1 VTPRLAAVFAH
12 PDDDAYTLSG
22 SILRREGDVDVTI
35 VLLTSGGN
43 GPIWEPVA
51 TRATLADAREREEA
65 SWAAS
70 VGVPNARIEFLRY
83 TDWHVPDAPF
93 EEAVERVRA
102 ILEDAAP
109 HVVVTFGP
117 DGMTH
122 HHDHVRGGEIGD
134 QAFARARASASPGAF
149 QRLYHVAL
157 RRSTMDEYYRAVAER
172 GLPFGDQD
180 TFLNPV
186 GVPDETIAVD
196 VDVIDLYERKVA
208 AISQHRS
215 QIGELERLPRDLRPL
230 HLAHECFVQAW
241 PERPIGGPLMGD
253 LFDGVTFDPG
263 SQDTTEVQ
271 T

>member
-1 VTPRLAAVFAH
+1 VRPRLAAVFAH

-22 SILRREGDVDVTI
+22 SILRRDGDIDVTI

-51 TRATLADAREREEA
+51 TRATLPEVREREEA
-65 SWAAS
+65 AWAAS
-70 VGVPNARIEFLRY
+70 VGVPHARIEFLRY
-83 TDWHVPDAPF
+83 ADWHLPDAPF
-93 EEAVERVRA
+93 EDVVERVRA
-102 ILEDAAP
+102 IIEDPAP

-122 HHDHVRGGEIGD
+122 HHDHVRAGEIGD
-134 QAFARARASASPGAF
+134 EAFARARASAATGAL

-157 RRSTMDEYYRAVAER
+157 RRSTMDEYYRAAGER

-196 VDVIDLYERKVA
+196 ADVTGLYERKVA

-215 QIGELERLPRDLRPL
+215 QVGELERLPRDLRPL
-230 HLAHECFVQAW
+230 HLAHECFVQGW
-241 PERPIGGPLMGD
+241 PERAAGAVVRGD
-253 LFDGVTFDPG
+253 LFEDI
-263 SQDTTEVQ
+263 EVAAIRSR
-271 T
+271 

>member
-1 VTPRLAAVFAH
+1 VRPRLAAVFAH

-22 SILRREGDVDVTI
+22 TILRREEDIDVTI

-51 TRATLADAREREEA
+51 TRSNLAEVREREEA

-83 TDWHVPDAPF
+83 TDWHLPEAPF
-93 EEAVERVRA
+93 DEAVERVRA

-109 HVVVTFGP
+109 HVVVTFAS

-122 HHDHVRGGEIGD
+122 HHDHIRAGEIGSE
-134 QAFARARASASPGAF
+134 AFARARTSAHGGAF
-149 QRLYHVAL
+149 QRLYHAVL
-157 RRSTMDEYYRAVAER
+157 RRSTMDQYYRAVAER

-196 VDVIDLYERKVA
+196 VDVTDLYERKVA
-208 AISQHRS
+208 AITQHRS
-215 QIGELERLPRDLRPL
+215 QIGELERLPRDLRPF

-241 PERPIGGPLMGD
+241 PERAVGGPVTGD
-253 LFDGVTFDPG
+253 LFDGLTIDPG
-263 SQDTTEVQ
+263 SRRST
-271 T
+271 

>member
-22 SILRREGDVDVTI
+22 SILRRGGDLDVTI

-51 TRATLADAREREEA
+51 TRETLAEVREREEA

-83 TDWHVPDAPF
+83 TDWHLPDAPF
-93 EEAVERVRA
+93 EDAVERVRA
-102 ILEDAAP
+102 ILDGAAP
-109 HVVVTFGP
+109 HVVVTFGAE
-117 DGMTH
+117 GMTH
-122 HHDHVRGGEIGD
+122 HHDHVRAGEIGD
-134 QAFARARASASPGAF
+134 EAFARVRSSASPGAF

-186 GVPDETIAVD
+186 GVPDETITVD
-196 VDVIDLYERKVA
+196 LNVTELYERKVA

-215 QIGELERLPRDLRPL
+215 QIGELERVPRDLRPL

-241 PERPIGGPLMGD
+241 PEREAGAVVRGD
-253 LFDGVTFDPG
+253 LFEDLELAAVRR
-263 SQDTTEVQ
+263 S
-271 T
+271 

>member
-1 VTPRLAAVFAH
+1 MTPRLAAVFAH
-12 PDDDAYTLSG
+12 PDDDVYTLSG
-22 SILRREGDVDVTI
+22 SILRRGGDVDVTI
-35 VLLTSGGN
+35 ILLTSGGN

-51 TRATLADAREREEA
+51 TRATLADVREREEA

-70 VGVPNARIEFLRY
+70 VGVPNARIEFLHY
-83 TDWHVPDAPF
+83 TDWHLPDVPF
-93 EEAVERVRA
+93 EEAVEGVSA
-102 ILEDAAP
+102 ILEDVGP
-109 HVVVTFGP
+109 HVFVTFGP
-117 DGMTH
+117 DGMTR
-122 HHDHVRGGEIGD
+122 HHDHMRAGEIGD
-134 QAFARARASASPGAF
+134 EAFAGARSSASPGAF

-180 TFLNPV
+180 SFLNPV

-196 VDVIDLYERKVA
+196 VDVTDLYERKVA

-241 PERPIGGPLMGD
+241 PEREAGAVVRGD
-253 LFDGVTFDPG
+253 VFEDLERD
-263 SQDTTEVQ
+263 
-271 T
+271 

>member
-1 VTPRLAAVFAH
+1 VRPRLAAVFAH

-22 SILRREGDVDVTI
+22 TILRRDGEIDVTI

-51 TRATLADAREREEA
+51 TRATLGEVREREEA

-70 VGVPNARIEFLRY
+70 VGVPDARIEFLRY
-83 TDWHVPDAPF
+83 TDWHVPEAPF
-93 EEAVERVRA
+93 DEAVERVAA

-122 HHDHVRGGEIGD
+122 HHDHIRAGEIGTE
-134 QAFARARASASPGAF
+134 AFARARSAAPSEAF
-149 QRLYHVAL
+149 RGLYHVAL

-172 GLPFGDQD
+172 GLPFGDAE
-180 TFLNPV
+180 TFLNSI

-196 VDVIDLYERKVA
+196 ADVTDLFDRKVA

-241 PERPIGGPLMGD
+241 PERGPNAPVRGD
-253 LFDGVTFDPG
+253 LFDDVDLAAVV
-263 SQDTTEVQ
+263 D
-271 T
+271 

>member
-1 VTPRLAAVFAH
+1 MTPRLAAVFAH

-22 SILRREGDVDVTI
+22 SILRREGNLDVTI

-51 TRATLADAREREEA
+51 TRATLADVREREEA

-70 VGVPNARIEFLRY
+70 VGVPHARIEFLRY
-83 TDWHVPDAPF
+83 TDWHLPDAPF

-102 ILEDAAP
+102 ILEDVAP
-109 HVVVTFGP
+109 HVVVTFAP
-117 DGMTH
+117 EGMTR
-122 HHDHVRGGEIGD
+122 HHDHIRVGEIATE
-134 QAFARARASASPGAF
+134 AFTRARTSARADAF
-149 QRLYHVAL
+149 QRLYYAVL
-157 RRSTMDEYYRAVAER
+157 RRSSMEDFYRAVDQR

-186 GVPDETIAVD
+186 GVADETIVVD
-196 VDVIDLYERKVA
+196 VDVTDLYERKVA

-215 QIGELERLPRDLRPL
+215 QIGELERLPRDLRPMQL
-230 HLAHECFVQAW
+230 VHECFVQAW

-263 SQDTTEVQ
+263 SQGRTEVQ
-271 T
+271 A

>member
-1 VTPRLAAVFAH
+1 VRPRLAAVFAH

-22 SILRREGDVDVTI
+22 SILRREGDIDVTI

-51 TRATLADAREREEA
+51 TRATLAGVREREEA

-70 VGVPNARIEFLRY
+70 VGAPDAHIEFLRY
-83 TDWHVPDAPF
+83 TDWHLPEAPF

-102 ILEDAAP
+102 ILQDAAP
-109 HVVVTFGP
+109 HVVVTFAP
-117 DGMTH
+117 DGMTR
-122 HHDHVRGGEIGD
+122 HHDHIRAGEIGTE
-134 QAFARARASASPGAF
+134 AFTRARSSSRPDAF
-149 QRLYHVAL
+149 QRLYHAVL

-186 GVPDETIAVD
+186 SVPDETIAVD
-196 VDVIDLYERKVA
+196 VDVTDLYERKVA

-215 QIGELERLPRDLRPL
+215 QIGELERLPRDLRPM

-241 PERPIGGPLMGD
+241 PDREAGAVVRGD
-253 LFDGVTFDPG
+253 LFDGVTVDPG
-263 SQDTTEVQ
+263 SQGGVEVR